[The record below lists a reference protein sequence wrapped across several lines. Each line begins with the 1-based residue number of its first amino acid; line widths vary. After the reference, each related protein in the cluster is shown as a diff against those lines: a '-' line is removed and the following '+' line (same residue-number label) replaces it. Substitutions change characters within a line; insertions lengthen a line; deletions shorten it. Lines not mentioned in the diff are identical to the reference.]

1 MPATWAVV
9 SGVSSP
15 AASTQFHH
23 VRKMVHFPGVVR
35 TGGLWAGDAVLLR
48 LSSPLE
54 LDRNTQPVCLP
65 DSPPPPKANCVIAGW
80 NRLHHGKLSL
90 TRLTSCLL
98 EHSIFIKMDLYER

>member
-54 LDRNTQPVCLP
+54 LNRNTQPVCLP

-80 NRLHHGKLSL
+80 NRLHHGEL
-90 TRLTSCLL
+90 
-98 EHSIFIKMDLYER
+98 